1 MKIKYDSLVQELNTI
16 QGVFVKST
24 SATAKVVY
32 FHDNHIIGFSPLMM
46 CKSKLEVE
54 EDFLNCSVSFD
65 ALNKVLMGY
74 SNLYFTKVNEV
85 EITQIGNAIKITI
98 HEEPKDDNPDAKS
111 YAKTSEFILDNVPV
125 AQSVVDNFKREIPE
139 NSESVSDEEMN
150 KYMKTLY
157 PLLSNDA
164 SGSGAGKLNFAEDY
178 VFFLSN
184 TFSSFVKN
192 DLPESLHDV
201 EISQSGLAL
210 IKKFYERIEVLNIGK
225 SDGYLVV
232 SSIDE
237 SLSCFIRVNKV
248 TFRYNKLVEGL
259 VKDTGIVLNRKY
271 FREVLNRLGNFSEQ
285 VVVKY
290 ENEEIFVDAKT
301 FNQNVPL
308 VNHKG
313 NLEGLGFVANT
324 NIFNKIII
332 GSDDLMSADVFLY
345 FIDKGRNIS
354 LYLSD
359 STGEWFSVTTIM
371 SA

>member
-1 MKIKYDSLVQELNTI
+1 MKIKYDSLVQELGTI
-16 QGVFVKST
+16 QGVFAKST
-24 SATAKVVY
+24 SATSKVVY
-32 FHDNHIIGFSPLMM
+32 FNDGYVIGFSPLMM
-46 CKSKLEVE
+46 CKSKIEF
-54 EDFLNCSVSFD
+54 EDEFLNCSISFD
-65 ALNKVLMGY
+65 ALNKVLSGY

-85 EITQIGNAIKITI
+85 EISQVGKAIKITI
-98 HEEPKDDNPDAKS
+98 HEEPKEDNPDAKS

-139 NSESVSDEEMN
+139 NSESVSDEEMG
-150 KYMKTLY
+150 KYMKTLF

-192 DLPESLHDV
+192 ELPESMRDV
-201 EISQSGLAL
+201 EISQSGLTL
-210 IKKFYERIEVLNIGK
+210 IKKFYERMEVLNIGK
-225 SDGYLVV
+225 QEGYLVV

-237 SLSCFIRVNKV
+237 TLSCFIRINKV
-248 TFRYNKLVEGL
+248 TFRYNKIVEGMS
-259 VKDTGIVLNRKY
+259 KEKGIVLNRKY
-271 FREVLNRLGNFSEQ
+271 FREVLNRLSNFSEQ

-290 ENEEIFVDAKT
+290 DNDEIFVDAKT

-308 VNHKG
+308 INSKG
-313 NLEGLGFVANT
+313 DLRGLGFVANT

-371 SA
+371 SV